1 MTDNTS
7 QFKPIVNSFHYQ
19 ILENGTL
26 FIDTADKKDSGLYLC
41 HVSNNIGS
49 DLSKIIR
56 VQIHGKNNR

>member
-1 MTDNTS
+1 M
-7 QFKPIVNSFHYQ
+7 NSFHYQ
-19 ILENGTL
+19 IVENGTL